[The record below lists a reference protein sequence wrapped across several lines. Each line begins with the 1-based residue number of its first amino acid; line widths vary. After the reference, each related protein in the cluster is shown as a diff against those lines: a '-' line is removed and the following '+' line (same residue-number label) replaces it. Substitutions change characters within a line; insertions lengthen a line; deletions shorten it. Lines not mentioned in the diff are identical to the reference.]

1 MLSIINPAD
10 LRGFKVATAGS
21 EASESGAGASPREN
35 ERPLGFLRGQVPRA
49 YRFEPSRIVLSVL
62 ADSAAR
68 NDRGMPAG
76 GLVGEACKV
85 PTLHDEEDKEGD
97 EEEET
102 LVAGLYLVAARG
114 IARGIDRP

>member
-10 LRGFKVATAGS
+10 LRGFKVATAGCK
-21 EASESGAGASPREN
+21 AAESATGASAREN
-35 ERPLGFLRGQVPRA
+35 ERPLGFLRGQVRRA

-76 GLVGEACKV
+76 GLLGEACKV
-85 PTLHDEEDKEGD
+85 GTLHDREDKEGD
-97 EEEET
+97 EEET
-102 LVAGLYLVAARG
+102 LVAGLYLVAAGG

>member
-10 LRGFKVATAGS
+10 SRGFKAATAGCK
-21 EASESGAGASPREN
+21 AAESGRGAWPREN

-49 YRFEPSRIVLSVL
+49 YRFEPSGIVLCVL

-85 PTLHDEEDKEGD
+85 PTLHDEE
-97 EEEET
+97 EEET
-102 LVAGLYLVAARG
+102 LVAGLYLVE
-114 IARGIDRP
+114 

>member
-1 MLSIINPAD
+1 M
-10 LRGFKVATAGS
+10 ATAGCK
-21 EASESGAGASPREN
+21 AAESGAGASPREN

-85 PTLHDEEDKEGD
+85 PTLHDKEDEEGD
-97 EEEET
+97 EEEEEEET